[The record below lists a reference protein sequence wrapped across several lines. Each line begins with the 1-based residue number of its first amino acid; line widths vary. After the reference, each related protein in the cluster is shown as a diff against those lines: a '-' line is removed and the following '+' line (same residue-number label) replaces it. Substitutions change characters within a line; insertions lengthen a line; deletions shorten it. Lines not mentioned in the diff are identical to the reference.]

1 MLQTMS
7 LNLNRKD
14 IHLKSKM
21 MSIMKKQVWEPVE
34 AHTGPT
40 VA

>member
-1 MLQTMS
+1 MS
-7 LNLNRKD
+7 SNLNRKD

-21 MSIMKKQVWEPVE
+21 MSIMKEQVWELVE